1 MSLAEP
7 ITLVEVWK
15 ATSQLSTDKC
25 LRIDALIA
33 SACTKLLSATNQ
45 KSYVKCVRY
54 YIIGPSLLHYH
65 ARSFITFAVKID

>member
-7 ITLVEVWK
+7 ITVVEVWK

-25 LRIDALIA
+25 HRIDAVIA
-33 SACTKLLSATNQ
+33 SAYKQLLSATNQ

-54 YIIGPSLLHYH
+54 YIFGQTLLHYQS
-65 ARSFITFAVKID
+65 RTFITFAVKID